1 MNQRFEWLI
10 SNGEVCNA
18 TCSLYGHIVSLTG
31 KLPLP
36 KEASHGSYRNLSA
49 GRLRYHPAAGVSANA
64 RQGEMWD
71 LLQGDRELERSARI
85 HKQENRELQSAL
97 RAEREHVSQLQRQV
111 QVLLGLVPEA

>member
-1 MNQRFEWLI
+1 MEAIEI
-10 SNGEVCNA
+10 SLLGVCGI
-18 TCSLYGHIVSLTG
+18 TLLLVCLQH
-31 KLPLP
+31 
-36 KEASHGSYRNLSA
+36 
-49 GRLRYHPAAGVSANA
+49 A

-71 LLQGDRELERSARI
+71 LLQGDREVERSARI

>member
-1 MNQRFEWLI
+1 MRHVAFMDI
-10 SNGEVCNA
+10 SFRLPANCHYPRKRHMEAIKISLLGVCGI
-18 TCSLYGHIVSLTG
+18 TLLLVCLQ
-31 KLPLP
+31 
-36 KEASHGSYRNLSA
+36 
-49 GRLRYHPAAGVSANA
+49 NA
-64 RQGEMWD
+64 RQGQMWD

>member
-1 MNQRFEWLI
+1 MRHVAFMDI
-10 SNGEVCNA
+10 SFRLPANCHYPRKRHMEAIEISLLGVCGI
-18 TCSLYGHIVSLTG
+18 TLLLVCLQ
-31 KLPLP
+31 
-36 KEASHGSYRNLSA
+36 
-49 GRLRYHPAAGVSANA
+49 NA
-64 RQGEMWD
+64 RQGQMWD